1 MNILGDRIK
10 KEREN
15 LKLTREDLAKRIGVS
30 YSAVSMYEQGKR
42 EPNYNL
48 IIKICKIFNCDADY
62 LIGLTSIKKNKR
74 NIITQNK
81 NRMQQI
87 LELANGLT
95 VKESNYLINQL
106 NKSKIQIRG
115 EWKDKWK
122 I

>member
-115 EWKDKWK
+115 E
-122 I
+122 